1 MKLSNATTF
10 YFLFIFLISNSL
22 HAMEDNQPADCLF
35 LKMLCPEIRDLI
47 HDELV
52 KKSVKSLLALAQTNR
67 KSREEIFSSLQRPQ
81 KIIAFIQAAAAQI
94 DHYNEFAVI
103 DQLREYR
110 LQDTLADPCVNEW
123 VQIVAKKFVLEEE
136 LRKAVMSNKIQRIR
150 YLFQNSDIN
159 RNAPD
164 ERGRTPLHYAAIAG
178 KLDVIEVLIFYDA
191 DVNSRD
197 KRGNTPY
204 MDAILNYHPSTA
216 DVLRMHGANCYATN
230 NDGDTVID
238 IAYAKNRKGLVRYL
252 ERKGM
257 TLRKK
262 PDNSCCICQ

>member
-81 KIIAFIQAAAAQI
+81 KMIAFIQAAAAQI
-94 DHYNEFAVI
+94 DHYNEFRVI
-103 DQLREYR
+103 DELKKYGLHETLNHQYVTWWIQLISK
-110 LQDTLADPCVNEW
+110 QFC
-123 VQIVAKKFVLEEE
+123 LEEA
-136 LRKAVMSNKIQRIR
+136 LRDAAMDDNIQRIR
-150 YLFQNSDIN
+150 YLLERAGLNP
-159 RNAPD
+159 NAPD
-164 ERGRTPLHYAAIAG
+164 ERGRTPLHYAAFGG
-178 KLDVIEVLIFYDA
+178 KLKTLEVLIFYDA